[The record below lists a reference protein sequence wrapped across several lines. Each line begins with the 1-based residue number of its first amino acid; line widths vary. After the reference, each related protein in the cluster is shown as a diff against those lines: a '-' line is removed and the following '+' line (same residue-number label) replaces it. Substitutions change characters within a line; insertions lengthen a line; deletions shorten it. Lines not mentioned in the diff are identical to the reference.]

1 MNIKAPIVPEGKN
14 SELKNT
20 HISSPWLKF
29 LQRIETLC
37 TEQPLFR
44 KWYSS
49 LFYKSMTEKEIKAA
63 DIAKGSRILHIGCG
77 PMPFT
82 AEVLA
87 RWGAQVTAVDIDP
100 LSASRAQRLFASLGL
115 SSQITV
121 KTGNGLDDDPSKY
134 DGIWISLHV
143 SPKETLTAHLLSEM
157 KPGAVLVVRNPRSWL
172 RVFYPSTPDAE
183 NQHQVRQRLGKV
195 STVIMKCRGIQKGEN
210 SPLFSTAR
218 IKLHDTSTGEAWM
231 HAPYTSM
238 HRGSSTHVRNP

>member
-1 MNIKAPIVPEGKN
+1 MNRKAHSRN
-14 SELKNT
+14 SRQQGS
-20 HISSPWLKF
+20 HGPSHWLRF

-49 LFYKSMTEKEIKAA
+49 LFYRSMTEKEIKAA
-63 DIAKGSRILHIGCG
+63 GIAKGSRILHIGCG

-82 AEVLA
+82 AEALA

-100 LSASRAQRLFASLGL
+100 LSASRAQRLVDSLGL
-115 SSQITV
+115 SAQITV

-143 SPKETLTAHLLSEM
+143 SPKETITAHLLSEM

-183 NQHQVRQRLGKV
+183 NQHQVRQGLGKL
-195 STVIMKCRGIQKGEN
+195 STVVLKYQDDD
-210 SPLFSTAR
+210 SPLFSKAG
-218 IKLHDTSTGEAWM
+218 IKLHDTSRGEAWM

-238 HRGSSTHVRNP
+238 